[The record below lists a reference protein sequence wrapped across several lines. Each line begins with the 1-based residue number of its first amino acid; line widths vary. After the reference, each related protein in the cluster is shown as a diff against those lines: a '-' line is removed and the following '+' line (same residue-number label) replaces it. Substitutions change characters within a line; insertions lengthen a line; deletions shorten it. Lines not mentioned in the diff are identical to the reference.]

1 MGKQKKG
8 FNWKARA
15 QPGGEVDLTEAKK
28 LEGKVEFAGFD
39 KRKTNGEYEG
49 SNALV
54 LPSEGNK
61 FKKAG
66 DVPLVGRIL
75 SKKQRKRLEKIVDQK
90 KKKESRA
97 DLIVALKSVQVDS
110 LAGMESLA
118 SAQTKGV
125 KRQLVENKEDL
136 VLMQEEKGNGESQIM
151 KKFKRPKTSKKDQI
165 NLNRPDI
172 VGFDSESS
180 DDSDDEFEE
189 EGEDEI
195 SSENTKNDNEKEN
208 IEAAIECPSSGKP
221 LSANEEL
228 KTPSSN
234 LESSSIT
241 VSQNRDTDE
250 VPSIDPTSY
259 KPGHLKFV
267 QVNRTEEISLSRSK
281 LPIIAEEQLIM
292 ETINSQGVVVLSGE
306 TGSGK
311 TTQLPQFLYEAGYAS
326 DGKIIGITE
335 PRRVAA
341 TAMAKRVAE
350 ELGLDNSIVS
360 YQIRYEGNVTEKT
373 KIKFMTDGVLLREV
387 EKDFLLS
394 RYSVIIIDEAH
405 ERSAFTDILIGLLSR
420 IVPLRHKKGS
430 PLKVII
436 MSATLRVTD
445 FTENRRMFKISPPV
459 ISVES
464 RQFPVTVHFNKKTQE
479 DYLGEAF
486 RKVCKIHKQLP
497 EGGILVFLTGQQ
509 EVNTMVRKLR
519 AMFPGN
525 GGVLEEPIEDEK
537 EMGKVLDREK
547 HSRKKMSKKP
557 PISVLPEIDLA
568 SYNIQPLDDTDADIH
583 DGEDEDADLDEEDD
597 TSTPTGLIAPLHVL
611 PLYSLLSNER
621 QSLIF
626 SGAPPGSRLCVVAT
640 NVAETS
646 LTIPGVKY
654 VVDTGKVKVKHWDK
668 VTGVT
673 TFLVDWTSQA
683 QANQRAGRAG
693 RQGPGHCYRLYS
705 SAVFNNDM
713 KDFSLPEI
721 LKRPV
726 DDLVLQMKTMNIDK
740 VVNFPFPSCPDMVQ
754 LRTAETRL
762 QQLGALQA
770 PPPNLPLKE
779 LEKLKFC
786 SSVTPLGKC
795 ISSFPLAP
803 RFGKM
808 LALAHQHNL
817 LPLALTLVSALTV
830 QEVLV
835 ERSLPGDAESEDKK
849 LPGQLK
855 RVRKEWAGQ
864 GNCLK
869 LGDSMVLVQAVI
881 AAERMG
887 YCPEFC
893 SSVGL
898 RHKAMLEIRR
908 LRKQLAA
915 EVGRVLPGEKDL
927 LQLNLEA
934 PDQTQ
939 ARLLQQLLLAGSPNM
954 VARRLPV
961 EEGGKNDGYRAGAME
976 EQVFIHQASVLKQA
990 SPTWVVYQELFET
1003 ESKVV
1008 MRGITEVDPEWLPIF
1023 CPGLCSLGSPLSTPE
1038 PRYCNSSGRV
1048 MASFQGTFGPCAWPL
1063 PTTEQEMPASLD
1075 KYKWFGRFLLE
1086 GKVAPSLAKYSSSML
1101 SNPLVMVKSWSNL
1114 QKRTEVLVKAL
1125 AKENVDNGRHL
1136 AKVWEKTP
1144 SYLLPAFL
1152 SWLPEVLHQD
1162 ITKMWPPSVMIT

>member
-1 MGKQKKG
+1 MVKQKKG
-8 FNWKARA
+8 FNWRARA

-28 LEGKVEFAGFD
+28 LEGKVD
-39 KRKTNGEYEG
+39 LDVKKTSSGSGYEG
-49 SNALV
+49 SNAFA
-54 LPSEGNK
+54 LPAQGNK
-61 FKKAG
+61 FKRAG
-66 DVPLVGRIL
+66 ELPLVGRIL

-90 KKKESRA
+90 KKKEGRA
-97 DLIVALKSVQVDS
+97 ELLEALQSVQVDS
-110 LAGMESLA
+110 LAGMQSLA
-118 SAQTKGV
+118 CAQTKGV
-125 KRQLVENKEDL
+125 KRQLVESKEEL
-136 VLMQEEKGNGESQIM
+136 VLLQEEGIVDGEVM
-151 KKFKRPKTSKKDQI
+151 KKPKKMKGMAKLAVKAEKRPDV
-165 NLNRPDI
+165 

-180 DDSDDEFEE
+180 SDEE
-189 EGEDEI
+189 EEEDSGTEVKFN
-195 SSENTKNDNEKEN
+195 SDQENTEPPEEN
-208 IEAAIECPSSGKP
+208 HCHPTEEVLDGVEPPHSPTPLPS
-221 LSANEEL
+221 
-228 KTPSSN
+228 
-234 LESSSIT
+234 
-241 VSQNRDTDE
+241 RDTDE
-250 VPSIDPTSY
+250 VPAVAPTSY
-259 KPGHLKFV
+259 KPAHLKYV
-267 QVNRTEEISLSRSK
+267 QVVRPEEIEQSRSK

-326 DGKIIGITE
+326 DGKIIGVTE

-341 TAMAKRVAE
+341 TAMASRVAL

-360 YQIRYEGNVTEKT
+360 YQIRYEGNVTEQT

-405 ERSAFTDILIGLLSR
+405 ERSVFTDILIGLLSR

-436 MSATLRVTD
+436 MSATLRVSD
-445 FTENRRMFKISPPV
+445 FTENSRMFKVPPPV
-459 ISVES
+459 ISVDS
-464 RQFPVTVHFNKKTQE
+464 RQFPVTVHFNKRTHE
-479 DYLGEAF
+479 DYMGEAF

-509 EVNTMVRKLR
+509 EVNTMVRKLK
-519 AMFPGN
+519 AMFPGK
-525 GGVLEEPIEDEK
+525 GEVVEEPADAES

-547 HSRKKMSKKP
+547 NNRKKANKKQTL
-557 PISVLPEIDLA
+557 SVLPEIDLS
-568 SYNIQPLDDTDADIH
+568 SYNIQPLDDTDADGLGA
-583 DGEDEDADLDEEDD
+583 DDEDADLDIPDEDS
-597 TSTPTGLIAPLHVL
+597 STPSSLSAPLHVL
-611 PLYSLLSNER
+611 PLYSLLSSER
-621 QSLIF
+621 QALIW
-626 SGAPPGSRLCVVAT
+626 SGAPPGTRLCVVAT

-705 SAVFNNDM
+705 SAVFANDM
-713 KDFSLPEI
+713 KDFSMPEI
-721 LKRPV
+721 MQRPV
-726 DDLVLQMKTMNIDK
+726 DDLLLQMKTMNIDK
-740 VVNFPFPSCPDMVQ
+740 VVNFPFPTCPDMVQ

-770 PPPNLPLKE
+770 PPPNLPIKE

-786 SSVTPLGKC
+786 SSVTPLGRC
-795 ISSFPLAP
+795 ISTFPLAP

-835 ERSLPGDAESEDKK
+835 ERSLPGDVENEDKK
-849 LPGQLK
+849 LPGQIR

-864 GNCLK
+864 GNSLK
-869 LGDSMVLVQAVI
+869 LGDAMVLVQAVI
-881 AAERMG
+881 AAERSG
-887 YCPEFC
+887 YCPDFC
-893 SSVGL
+893 ASVGL
-898 RHKAMLEIRR
+898 RPKAMLEIRR
-908 LRKQLAA
+908 LRKQLAV
-915 EVGRVLPGEKDL
+915 EVGKVLPGEKDL
-927 LQLNLEA
+927 LQLNLQP

-954 VARRLPV
+954 VARRVPV
-961 EEGGKNDGYRAGAME
+961 EEGGQEGGYRAGAME
-976 EQVFIHQASVLKQA
+976 QQVFIHQASIHKQA
-990 SPTWVVYQELFET
+990 CPTWVVYQELFET
-1003 ESKVV
+1003 KDKIV
-1008 MRGITEVDPEWLPIF
+1008 MRGVTEISPEWLPTF
-1023 CPGLCSLGSPLSTPE
+1023 CPGLCSMGLPLPTPPPHYCSST
-1038 PRYCNSSGRV
+1038 GRV
-1048 MASFQGTFGPCAWPL
+1048 LASFEGTFGPCAWPL
-1063 PTTEQEMPASLD
+1063 PPTEQEMPGSLE
-1075 KYKWFGRFLLE
+1075 KFKWFGRFLLE
-1086 GKVAPSLAKYSSSML
+1086 GVVAPSLAEYSSSML

-1114 QKRTEVLVKAL
+1114 QKRTEILVKEL
-1125 AKENVDNGRHL
+1125 AKESVDNGKKL
-1136 AKVWEKTP
+1136 AKVWEKCPT
-1144 SYLLPAFL
+1144 YLLQGYL

-1162 ITKMWPPSVMIT
+1162 ITKLWPPKVLIS

>member
-1 MGKQKKG
+1 MAKQKKG
-8 FNWKARA
+8 FNWRARA

-28 LEGKVEFAGFD
+28 LEGKVEVVGTKTSSGAG
-39 KRKTNGEYEG
+39 YEG

-54 LPSEGNK
+54 LPAQGNQ
-61 FKKAG
+61 FKRAG
-66 DVPLVGRIL
+66 DLPLVGRIL

-90 KKKESRA
+90 KKKEGRA
-97 DLIVALKSVQVDS
+97 DLLVALQSVQVDS

-118 SAQTKGV
+118 SVQTKGV
-125 KRQLVENKEDL
+125 KRQLVESREEL
-136 VLMQEEKGNGESQIM
+136 VLMQREGDVEGEVM
-151 KKFKRPKTSKKDQI
+151 KKRKKIKGLAKMAVKVEKRADV
-165 NLNRPDI
+165 
-172 VGFDSESS
+172 VGFDSDSS
-180 DDSDDEFEE
+180 SEDDEDEDSDEIVK
-189 EGEDEI
+189 ED
-195 SSENTKNDNEKEN
+195 SDQENTEP
-208 IEAAIECPSSGKP
+208 IEETPCPPVDILIEPLIESPPSPTPIKP
-221 LSANEEL
+221 TDRDTEEL
-228 KTPSSN
+228 PP
-234 LESSSIT
+234 LA
-241 VSQNRDTDE
+241 
-250 VPSIDPTSY
+250 PTSH
-259 KPGHLKFV
+259 KPDHLKYV
-267 QVNRTEEISLSRSK
+267 QVNRSEEIELSRSK

-326 DGKIIGITE
+326 DGKIIGVTE
-335 PRRVAA
+335 PRRIAA
-341 TAMAKRVAE
+341 TAMANRVAM
-350 ELGLDNSIVS
+350 ELGLDSSIVS
-360 YQIRYEGNVTEKT
+360 YQIRYEGNVTEDT

-405 ERSAFTDILIGLLSR
+405 ERSVFTDILIGLLSR

-436 MSATLRVTD
+436 MSATLRVSD
-445 FTENRRMFKISPPV
+445 FTENSRMFKIPPPV

-464 RQFPVTVHFNKKTQE
+464 RQFPVTVHFNKRTHE
-479 DYLGEAF
+479 DFMGEAF

-509 EVNTMVRKLR
+509 EVNTMVRKLKD
-519 AMFPGN
+519 MFPGK
-525 GGVLEEPIEDEK
+525 GGMVEDTVDDET
-537 EMGKVLDREK
+537 EMGKLLDKEK
-547 HSRKKMSKKP
+547 NSRKKAAKKQTL
-557 PISVLPEIDLA
+557 SVLPEIDL
-568 SYNIQPLDDTDADIH
+568 SNYNIQPLDDTDADVH
-583 DGEDEDADLDEEDD
+583 GADDEDADLDILEEDED
-597 TSTPTGLIAPLHVL
+597 SSNPSSLSAPLHVL
-611 PLYSLLSNER
+611 PLYSLLSSER
-621 QSLIF
+621 QSLIW

-705 SAVFNNDM
+705 SAVFTNDM
-713 KDFSLPEI
+713 KDFSMPEI
-721 LKRPV
+721 MQRPV
-726 DDLVLQMKTMNIDK
+726 DDLLLQMKTMNIDK
-740 VVNFPFPSCPDMVQ
+740 VVNFPFPTCPDMVQ

-762 QQLGALQA
+762 QQLGALQS

-779 LEKLKFC
+779 MEKLKFC
-786 SSVTPLGKC
+786 SSVTPLGRC
-795 ISSFPLAP
+795 ISTFPLAP

-835 ERSLPGDAESEDKK
+835 ERSLPGDVENEEKK
-849 LPGQLK
+849 LPGQIK

-869 LGDSMVLVQAVI
+869 LGDAMVLVQAVI
-881 AAERMG
+881 AAERTG

-908 LRKQLAA
+908 LRKQLAG

-927 LQLNLEA
+927 LQLDLQP

-954 VARRLPV
+954 VARRVPM
-961 EEGGKNDGYRAGAME
+961 EEGGQKDGYRAGAME
-976 EQVFIHQASVLKQA
+976 EQVFIHQASIHKQA

-1003 ESKVV
+1003 KDKVV
-1008 MRGITEVDPEWLPIF
+1008 MRGVTEIAPEWLPTF
-1023 CPGLCSLGSPLSTPE
+1023 CPGLCNLGAPLSTPS
-1038 PRYCNSSGRV
+1038 PRYCSSTGRV

-1063 PTTEQEMPASLD
+1063 PTTEQEMPSSLD
-1075 KYKWFGRFLLE
+1075 KFKWFGRFLLE
-1086 GKVAPSLAKYSSSML
+1086 GSVAPSLAEFTSSML

-1114 QKRTEVLVKAL
+1114 QKRTELLVKEL
-1125 AKENVDNGRHL
+1125 AKESVDGGRHL
-1136 AKVWEKTP
+1136 GKVWEKSPT
-1144 SYLLPAFL
+1144 YLLQAYL

-1162 ITKMWPPSVMIT
+1162 ITKLWPPRVLLS